1 MLYFGF
7 RIIVVQSE
15 PTESAETEDEKFA
28 TIKPNNASSVSI
40 SEQLE
45 QSPEQQTSTIVAES
59 VGVNLYILAG
69 HEDMKLQ
76 I

>member
-1 MLYFGF
+1 MYFGF

-15 PTESAETEDEKFA
+15 PTESADTEDDKFA
-28 TIKPNNASSVSI
+28 TIKPNNGSSVSI

-45 QSPEQQTSTIVAES
+45 QSPEQQSSTLIAES

>member
-15 PTESAETEDEKFA
+15 PTESADTEEDKFA

-45 QSPEQQTSTIVAES
+45 QSPDQQTSTLVAES
-59 VGVNLYILAG
+59 LGVNLYILAG
-69 HEDMKLQ
+69 HEDMRLQ

>member
-1 MLYFGF
+1 MYFVF

-15 PTESAETEDEKFA
+15 PTESTDTEDEKFA
-28 TIKPNNASSVSI
+28 TIKPNNGSSVST

-45 QSPEQQTSTIVAES
+45 QSLEQQTSTLITES